1 MFLLWDAGGMW
12 RRTQKAAIQKV
23 ISDTLTYL
31 IRPNVHV
38 ENLNAQIFNSV
49 STWDENFRSSELLL
63 LNIHGGTD
71 YL

>member
-1 MFLLWDAGGMW
+1 MLGDVEA
-12 RRTQKAAIQKV
+12 QEAAAQEV

-38 ENLNAQIFNSV
+38 ENLSAQIFNFV
-49 STWDENFRSSELLL
+49 SSWDENFRSSELSL
-63 LNIHGGTD
+63 LNIHEGSD